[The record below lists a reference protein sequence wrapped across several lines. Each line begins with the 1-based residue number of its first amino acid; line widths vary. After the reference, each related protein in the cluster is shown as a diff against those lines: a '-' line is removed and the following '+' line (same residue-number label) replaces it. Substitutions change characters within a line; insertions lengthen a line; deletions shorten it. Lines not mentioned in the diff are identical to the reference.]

1 MYISKQEGNTI
12 MRKIAIIS
20 IVIFILFGGTA
31 LAADNFGIGAVVGEP
46 TGITGKM
53 FLSDSI
59 AVDAT
64 LSWSFV
70 KDKFYIHSD
79 YLHHFSGLFG
89 SDVPELLG
97 YTGIGGMI
105 ELKEDPE
112 IGVRIPFG
120 LSYTISDT
128 PVELFFEIAPVVL
141 LAPETTVDFTGGI
154 GARYYF

>member
-1 MYISKQEGNTI
+1 
-12 MRKIAIIS
+12 MRKTILITAI
-20 IVIFILFGGTA
+20 VFVLFGGTA
-31 LAADNFGIGAVVGEP
+31 VAADNFGIGAVIGEP

-64 LSWSFV
+64 VSWSFV
-70 KDKFYIHSD
+70 KDKLYVHSD

-89 SDVPELLG
+89 GDIPALLA

-105 ELKEDPE
+105 ELQDNPE

-120 LSYTISDT
+120 LSYTIPET
-128 PVELFFEIAPVVL
+128 PVELFFEIAPIVL
-141 LAPETTVDFTGGI
+141 LAPETDAELNGGL